1 MGVYSSI
8 DELLHDSMEESE
20 NEYNEMDFDKKYLTG
35 LDSEEEKLGAEDF
48 RSESDTNNN
57 ELMSVE
63 KNIDF
68 DVISEEESHNSDY
81 ESKAKHNQKDEV
93 VPVTTNISKMNEDMN
108 VANKQ
113 PSQVP
118 PTPRPTRWDVPPP
131 GLSVKLGKHPF
142 QLPPIYHVAQIS
154 VPRRV
159 ADGERRALLQEDE
172 RCEWNNCQPWASVL
186 YCQGEQWW
194 GGGGYEDYS

>member
-1 MGVYSSI
+1 MRVTNVDTKEKDFQVGVYSSI

-93 VPVTTNISKMNEDMN
+93 VPVTTNISKMKEDMN
-108 VANKQ
+108 VANNQ

-118 PTPRPTRWDVPPP
+118 PLQDPPDGTYHP
-131 GLSVKLGKHPF
+131 QACLLNLVSTLSH
-142 QLPPIYHVAQIS
+142 S
-154 VPRRV
+154 
-159 ADGERRALLQEDE
+159 LLFTTWLRYQ
-172 RCEWNNCQPWASVL
+172 CLTA
-186 YCQGEQWW
+186 
-194 GGGGYEDYS
+194 